1 MELTTQSAVT
11 KEFLKEI
18 QKENKVENISHD
30 LPKSLVVTDNVT
42 YLSPTAVK
50 SFKNRWAVGVCVVYV
65 SDGQRELLKKFPLET
80 LKTF

>member
-1 MELTTQSAVT
+1 MYLHIGNNKNIRKKSLIGIFDMESTTQSAVT

-30 LPKSLVVTDNVT
+30 LPKSLVVTDNVI

-50 SFKNRWAVGVCVVYV
+50 SFKNR
-65 SDGQRELLKKFPLET
+65 
-80 LKTF
+80 

>member
-1 MELTTQSAVT
+1 MYLHIGNNKNIRKKSLIGIFDMESTTQSAVT

-50 SFKNRWAVGVCVVYV
+50 SFKNR
-65 SDGQRELLKKFPLET
+65 
-80 LKTF
+80 